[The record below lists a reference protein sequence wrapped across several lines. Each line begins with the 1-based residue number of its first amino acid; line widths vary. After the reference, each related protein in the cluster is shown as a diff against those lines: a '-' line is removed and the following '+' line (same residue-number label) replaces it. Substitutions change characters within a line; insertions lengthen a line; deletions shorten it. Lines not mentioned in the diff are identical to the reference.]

1 MKSRQAPRRAGG
13 LTRRQFLY
21 TVPAAT
27 LAVAGGLSSLSR
39 AQAPARPSSY
49 RGKLNMFAKRTLEQ
63 GFQKIV
69 DDFKA
74 AHPGV
79 DVQWTYGS
87 VERWVA
93 GFTAASFAGE
103 QLDLLMP
110 DGQFLRAMA
119 AGNQLLD
126 LTNIPFKNR
135 FRPIALE
142 SHIINNKLVSLP
154 IEGMTG
160 WVIFTNRAILKKLGV
175 PYPETIAD
183 LVAMKG
189 EFKKAGVAPF
199 THAGQLIFYW
209 PVWFFTAYAQTTGD
223 QSIQRTIACLKGE
236 RKFTE
241 PDVVAAFDAVF
252 NLGRQGLFI
261 EGVQTL
267 DRDGALATF
276 VNGKAAFWLMFTS
289 YIGSVRK
296 ASTRDMDFDV
306 EIPPQLTSQ
315 KAPRRFPGGIGSSL
329 AISSKIDG
337 SRKDVAIEF
346 CEFLTRD
353 VYIDHVCKTL
363 GTALG
368 TTTTSKGGDDPVT
381 PKLVGMLDNFRL
393 YLDWFW
399 PPELTNT
406 FRTVLQAGV
415 MGQKTPE
422 QAAKDVQ
429 ATFDKLVADGYKYVG

>member
-1 MKSRQAPRRAGG
+1 MKSSARARNRGGVSRRE
-13 LTRRQFLY
+13 FLY

-27 LAVAGGLSSLSR
+27 LVIAGGLASSAR
-39 AQAPARPSSY
+39 AQAPAVRRGY
-49 RGKLNMFAKRTLEQ
+49 QGKLTMYAKRPLEQ

-74 AHPGV
+74 GHPGV
-79 DVQWTYGS
+79 DLVWNYAPI
-87 VERWVA
+87 ERWVA
-93 GFTAASFAGE
+93 GFTAAQFAGE
-103 QLDLLMP
+103 QTDMLMP
-110 DGQFLRAMA
+110 DGQFLRSMV

-126 LTNIPFKNR
+126 LTDISFKSR
-135 FRPIALE
+135 FRPIAME
-142 SHIINNKLVSLP
+142 SHIINNRLWALP

-160 WVIFTNRAILKKLGV
+160 WVIFTNRAILKKLGL

-189 EFKKAGVAPF
+189 EFKKAGIAPF

-209 PVWFFTAYAQTTGD
+209 PVWFFTAYQQTTGD
-223 QSIQRTIACLKGE
+223 QAVQRTIACLKGE
-236 RKFTE
+236 RKFTD

-261 EGVQTL
+261 EGVTTL
-267 DRDGALATF
+267 DRDGAMATF

-289 YIGSVRK
+289 YIQNVRK
-296 ASTRDMDFDV
+296 AAPRDLDFDV

-329 AISSKIDG
+329 AIPQKIDG
-337 SRKDVAIEF
+337 SRKDIAIEF
-346 CEFLTRD
+346 FEFATRD
-353 VYIDHVCKTL
+353 EYIDHVCRSL

-368 TTTTSKGGDDPVT
+368 TTITSKGGADPVT
-381 PKLVGMLDNFRL
+381 PKLAGMLENFRL

-399 PPELTNT
+399 PPEVTNT
-406 FRTVLQAGV
+406 FRQSLQAGIL
-415 MGQKTPE
+415 GQKTPE

-429 ATFDKLVADGYKYVG
+429 ATFDKLVAGGYKYIG

>member
-1 MKSRQAPRRAGG
+1 MRLSSDTAADGGSSRREFLSTISAG
-13 LTRRQFLY
+13 
-21 TVPAAT
+21 T
-27 LAVAGGLSSLSR
+27 LAIASGYSSPAR
-39 AQAPARPSSY
+39 AQAPARKSY
-49 RGKLNMFAKRTLEQ
+49 QGKVTVFAKRSLEQ
-63 GFQKIV
+63 GWQKIV

-74 AHPGV
+74 THPGV
-79 DVQWTYGS
+79 NPVWTYAP

-93 GFTAASFAGE
+93 GFTAAQFAGE
-103 QLDLLMP
+103 QTDMLMP
-110 DGQFLRAMA
+110 DGQFLRSMV
-119 AGNQLLD
+119 AGNQLMD
-126 LTNIPFKNR
+126 LTEIPFKNR

-142 SHIINNKLVSLP
+142 SHTFHNKLWALP
-154 IEGMTG
+154 IEGITG
-160 WVIFTNRAILKKLGV
+160 WVVFTNRAILKKLGL

-189 EFKKAGVAPF
+189 EFKKANIAPF

-223 QSIQRTIACLKGE
+223 QSVPRTIATLKGE

-261 EGVQTL
+261 EGVNTL
-267 DRDGALATF
+267 DRDGAMATF

-289 YIGSVRK
+289 YIQNLRK
-296 ASTRDMDFDV
+296 ANAPNMEFDV
-306 EIPPQLTSQ
+306 EIPPQLTAQ

-329 AISSKIDG
+329 AINSKIEA
-337 SRKDVAIEF
+337 SRKDIAIEF
-346 CEFLTRD
+346 LEFATRD
-353 VYIDHVCKTL
+353 EYIDHVCRSL

-368 TTTTSKGGDDPVT
+368 TTINSKGSGDPLA
-381 PKLVGMLDNFRL
+381 PKLAGMLDNFRL

-406 FRTVLQAGV
+406 FRTALQAGIL
-415 MGQKTPE
+415 GQKTPE

-429 ATFDKLVADGYKYVG
+429 ATYDKLVAGGYKWVG